1 MKKSSIAIAALAIT
15 SLTVQQVQA
24 QTLKDIFG
32 TLKNGTTANNN
43 SSSNLS
49 NDQVVS
55 GLKEALKIGAN
66 NASGKLSVTDGFFRN
81 AAIKILMP
89 PEVQQVERTLR
100 SVGMGSIVDKAILSM
115 NRAAE
120 DASKQAAP
128 IFVNAITSMT
138 LQDGFSIL
146 RGGNNAATQY
156 LQSKTTTA
164 LTAAFRPVI
173 NQSLNKVGATS
184 MWNTVF
190 STYNKLPLVSKKVNP
205 DLSGYVV
212 EKALQGMFYSIA
224 QEEMKIRTDPAAQV
238 TSLLKTVFGGK

>member
-1 MKKSSIAIAALAIT
+1 
-15 SLTVQQVQA
+15 
-24 QTLKDIFG
+24 
-32 TLKNGTTANNN
+32 
-43 SSSNLS
+43 
-49 NDQVVS
+49 
-55 GLKEALKIGAN
+55 
-66 NASGKLSVTDGFFRN
+66 LSVTDGFFRN

-173 NQSLNKVGATS
+173 NQSLNKVGAT
-184 MWNTVF
+184 
-190 STYNKLPLVSKKVNP
+190 
-205 DLSGYVV
+205 
-212 EKALQGMFYSIA
+212 
-224 QEEMKIRTDPAAQV
+224 
-238 TSLLKTVFGGK
+238 